1 MVKPKK
7 GTAAQSKQ
15 QVPNQWNGSSRSRRA
30 TLTYHRI
37 KCNVCTHP
45 DRQAI
50 DEAFLRWE
58 SPETLV
64 TKFGIAHRS
73 SIYRHAHATGL
84 YAKRRRKL
92 SSSLEFI
99 IEHAGHVVP
108 TAGEFF
114 RAVKEYAQLGDEGQR
129 VVPSKPRII
138 TLVSDSRSE
147 TPSQDKPINRNIAG
161 IESDAT
167 H

>member
-1 MVKPKK
+1 MEKTKK
-7 GTAAQSKQ
+7 RRVAQSKQ
-15 QVPNQWNGSSRSRRA
+15 QESRQEHAVSRPERPSLA
-30 TLTYHRI
+30 HHRI
-37 KCNVCTHP
+37 KCNVCSHP
-45 DRQAI
+45 ERHAI

-58 SPETLV
+58 SPEKLV
-64 TKFGIAHRS
+64 RQYAIAHRS

-84 YAKRRRKL
+84 YAKRRRAL

-108 TAGEFF
+108 TVGEFF
-114 RAVKEYAQLGDEGQR
+114 RAVKEYAQLGDNGQR
-129 VVPSKPRII
+129 IVPSKPRII
-138 TLVSDSRSE
+138 TLVSDSRPE
-147 TPSQDKPINRNIAG
+147 TGSPYYPINRNIAE

>member
-1 MVKPKK
+1 MEKHKK
-7 GTAAQSKQ
+7 GSRTASKS
-15 QVPNQWNGSSRSRRA
+15 PNPA
-30 TLTYHRI
+30 YHRI
-37 KCNVCTHP
+37 KCNVCSHP
-45 DRQAI
+45 NRAAI

-64 TKFGIAHRS
+64 RKFGIAHRS

-84 YAKRRRKL
+84 YAKRRRAL

-108 TAGEFF
+108 TASEFF
-114 RAVKEYAQLGDEGQR
+114 RAVKEYGQLDDQGQR
-129 VVPSKPRII
+129 IVPSKPLII
-138 TLVSDSRSE
+138 QRVSVSCPE
-147 TPSQDKPINRNIAG
+147 TGSPNNQINRNIEE
-161 IESDAT
+161 IESGVT

>member
-1 MVKPKK
+1 MKSKRDVTSSPGPQCLVHKPAPSRPKR
-7 GTAAQSKQ
+7 
-15 QVPNQWNGSSRSRRA
+15 PN
-30 TLTYHRI
+30 LTYHRI
-37 KCNVCTHP
+37 KCNICSHP
-45 DRQAI
+45 DRALI

-58 SPETLV
+58 SPDALV
-64 TKFGIAHRS
+64 RKFGIAHRS

-84 YAKRRRKL
+84 YAKRRRAL

-108 TAGEFF
+108 TASEFF
-114 RAVKEYAQLGDEGQR
+114 RAVKEYGQLGDQGQR

-138 TLVSDSRSE
+138 QLASVSGPAAASPDD
-147 TPSQDKPINRNIAG
+147 QLNRNIKE

>member
-7 GTAAQSKQ
+7 GTAAQSRQ
-15 QVPNQWNGSSRSRRA
+15 QVPNQWHGSSRSRRA

-37 KCNVCTHP
+37 KCNVCSHP

-64 TKFGIAHRS
+64 SKFGIAHRS

-84 YAKRRRKL
+84 YAKRRRAL

-129 VVPSKPRII
+129 VVPSKPRI
-138 TLVSDSRSE
+138 TYFVSGTRPEIGS
-147 TPSQDKPINRNIAG
+147 PHNQINRNIAG
-161 IESDAT
+161 IEIDAT